1 MWWTPSSFISSILPY
16 RRCFFPAAPGPDTHM
31 KLLFISI
38 QILRRPPARA
48 PGQITDMKL
57 VFIPISILGG
67 LLAGAIGQKA
77 FDAIWGRVDEQEPPQ
92 PEHREVSLAKLAIA
106 LVIEGAIFRLV
117 KGLFDHAA
125 RRGFAR
131 MTGEWPGEEEPEK
144 A

>member
-1 MWWTPSSFISSILPY
+1 VVNAFELDAPIFAYPGGFQPPGGGQPS
-16 RRCFFPAAPGPDTHM
+16 
-31 KLLFISI
+31 
-38 QILRRPPARA
+38 
-48 PGQITDMKL
+48 DMKL
-57 VFIPISILGG
+57 AFIPISILGG
-67 LLAGAIGQKA
+67 LVAGFIGQKA

-106 LVIEGAIFRLV
+106 LLIEGAIFRLV

-131 MTGEWPGEEEPEK
+131 MTGSWPGEERPEQ